1 MMKYI
6 TTSQQDMLKSIGQYR
21 RGLILSHIRLSKY
34 CHLKYSVKSL
44 VKLPRKRLIEL
55 NKDMREGKTLL
66 VEFLPKTEQNK
77 LENISYLKKAMILKY
92 INLCLC
98 VNKKYNVDYLISLSS
113 YEIQEMSVKL
123 IDGL

>member
-34 CHLKYSVKSL
+34 YHLKYSVQSL
-44 VKLPRKRLIEL
+44 IKLSRIKLIKL

-77 LENISYLKKAMILKY
+77 LENIS
-92 INLCLC
+92 NQ
-98 VNKKYNVDYLISLSS
+98 NKIHISAPDTFHDKTDP
-113 YEIQEMSVKL
+113 VKL
-123 IDGL
+123 PVPKLPTLDR